1 MRAHSLDPEH
11 PDLHWR
17 IVHLRNTGKID
28 SNLTLFSDRS
38 PVSSLPESIPAPVGP
53 VLAES
58 IASLLPEEVSL
69 ELFNSQYLQKHSSS
83 PMAIV
88 AHAKVAQILKAPQ
101 DEIDSIIF
109 TVLKEPAQLD
119 HEVCIHPLHLNHSFT
134 YNGQAAFSVLSYLKE
149 MKSARAEEFR
159 IACND
164 RFELSTLFKSDEEI
178 AAFQRSFTESGESPA
193 DGEALETVT

>member
-1 MRAHSLDPEH
+1 
-11 PDLHWR
+11 
-17 IVHLRNTGKID
+17 
-28 SNLTLFSDRS
+28 
-38 PVSSLPESIPAPVGP
+38 VGP

-58 IASLLPEEVSL
+58 ITSLLPEEVSL

-101 DEIDSIIF
+101 DEIDCILF
-109 TVLKEPAQLD
+109 TALKEPVQLD
-119 HEVCIHPLHLNHSFT
+119 HEVRIHPFHLNHSFT
-134 YNGQAAFSVLSYLKE
+134 YGQAAFAVLSYLKE
-149 MKSARAEEFR
+149 MKTARAEEFR

-178 AAFQRSFTESGESPA
+178 AALQRSFTESGESPA